1 MLNLHI
7 LNMAAQKSKDPN
19 FTITSEMN
27 IKIPF
32 DQGARRMLQ
41 DVPNTTWVFANTCS
55 FLDMWNLAKFRE
67 IVEILQMLCK

>member
-32 DQGARRMLQ
+32 D
-41 DVPNTTWVFANTCS
+41 
-55 FLDMWNLAKFRE
+55 
-67 IVEILQMLCK
+67 